1 MTLAF
6 VLIRVESGKEPEII
20 RELLYINEVIESYLV
35 YGIYDIVARV
45 KVGNLEELENVID
58 NKIRKIQNVRS
69 TYTLITTQ

>member
-6 VLIRVESGKEPEII
+6 VLLRVESGKEPEVIQ
-20 RELLYINEVIESYLV
+20 ELLEINEVIKSYLI

-58 NKIRKIQNVRS
+58 NKIRKIQYVS
-69 TYTLITTQ
+69 SSYTLITTQ

>member
-6 VLIRVESGKEPEII
+6 VLLRVESGKEPEVIQ
-20 RELLYINEVIESYLV
+20 ELLEINEVIVSYLI

-58 NKIRKIQNVRS
+58 NKIRKIQNVSS

>member
-6 VLIRVESGKEPEII
+6 VLIRVESGKEPEVIQ
-20 RELLYINEVIESYLV
+20 ELLEINEVIEPYLI

-58 NKIRKIQNVRS
+58 KKIRKIQNVSS